1 MLHFSHQPKTPGT
14 FNFLSPSLRVGL
26 NKFFRST
33 TEETKKKKK
42 ENYEVQGWA
51 SSFINSWIPR
61 HANDWPL
68 FFFGRKKVSGAAT
81 TPRGNFAR
89 IDLAMRYFGEMFL
102 FSPFVTRVSHQW
114 HTPRDVK
121 TSTTW
126 GTGVKCHAI
135 SWRSEELTDV
145 LLHSV
150 RTLNV
155 NFIGRVLSA
164 TFWGIIP
171 WIGDDEQEL
180 F

>member
-1 MLHFSHQPKTPGT
+1 MT
-14 FNFLSPSLRVGL
+14 GL
-26 NKFFRST
+26 F
-33 TEETKKKKK
+33 
-42 ENYEVQGWA
+42 
-51 SSFINSWIPR
+51 
-61 HANDWPL
+61 
-68 FFFGRKKVSGAAT
+68 FFFGRKKFSGAAT

-135 SWRSEELTDV
+135 SWCSEELADV

-164 TFWGIIP
+164 TFWGITP

-180 F
+180 FSKMMGRERFIGSMKVDRTPRDGAIVANPHWKGLAYRLPNGR